1 MAGYDNPNH
10 KFNSFDIADIVLIKG
25 HDEYME
31 VVGVIHDQKRLFV
44 DCSTKQEFEVPF
56 ADVQMQFKEVK
67 MGRKPDDKSRQVEQI
82 AMPDNTLYGAT
93 DQRELEE
100 QIMSASV
107 PKTEREWWAKK
118 RIEELQDF
126 AIWMTGCGY
135 DFCQH
140 DYFCKKR
147 DKLLKA

>member
-44 DCSTKQEFEVPF
+44 ACSTKQKFEVPF

-67 MGRKPDDKSRQVEQI
+67 
-82 AMPDNTLYGAT
+82 
-93 DQRELEE
+93 
-100 QIMSASV
+100 
-107 PKTEREWWAKK
+107 
-118 RIEELQDF
+118 
-126 AIWMTGCGY
+126 
-135 DFCQH
+135 
-140 DYFCKKR
+140 
-147 DKLLKA
+147 